1 MKEIVRAMK
10 SMKKSS
16 LIKEEETKMFSEM
29 HILKNLDHPNILKLY
44 GFINE
49 EERIIL
55 ILEYAANGELYK
67 EMKSQVK

>member
-1 MKEIVRAMK
+1 MKIIQKQVLKECEAEKALAQEIK
-10 SMKKSS
+10 IQS
-16 LIKEEETKMFSEM
+16 FC
-29 HILKNLDHPNILKLY
+29 NHPNILKLY